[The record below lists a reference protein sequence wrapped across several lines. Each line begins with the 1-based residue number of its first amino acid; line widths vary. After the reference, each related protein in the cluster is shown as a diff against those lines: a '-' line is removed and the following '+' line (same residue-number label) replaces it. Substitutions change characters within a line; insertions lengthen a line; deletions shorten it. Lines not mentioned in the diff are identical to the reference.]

1 MKRFTV
7 LIITFDSDFILTNIV
22 GRKEMIN
29 EWDEWKEVENS
40 LVFFKDNCFLER
52 VSKLLG
58 QQPKTTVGVLLNSK
72 ITFYFTIP
80 LRFILC
86 KQNIINVSVIFQY
99 SRLRYHKIDG

>member
-1 MKRFTV
+1 MKRFTD
-7 LIITFDSDFILTNIV
+7 LIIMLDSDLILTNIV
-22 GRKEMIN
+22 ERKEMIN

-58 QQPKTTVGVLLNSK
+58 QQPKTTVGVLFDSK

-86 KQNIINVSVIFQY
+86 KQNII
-99 SRLRYHKIDG
+99 KWCWTC